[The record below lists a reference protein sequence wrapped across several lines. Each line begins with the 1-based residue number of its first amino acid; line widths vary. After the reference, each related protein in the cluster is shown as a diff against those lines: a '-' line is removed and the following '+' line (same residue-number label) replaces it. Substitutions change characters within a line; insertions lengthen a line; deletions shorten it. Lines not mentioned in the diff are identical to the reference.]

1 MCPAPRGTGVTALSL
16 SRERIRDLFTNL
28 PLAMA
33 GQEEPIHEIRVAAR
47 RLRVILPLTVPRP
60 TSRRARRA
68 LRGLR
73 GLTRTGGASR
83 DLDVAV
89 RLLPRL
95 AGAGDAVSG
104 AGALIRRRV
113 RDARRRSRDRLR
125 EGLLDFDIAELR
137 RDLRRITM
145 NGGEDLTGA
154 LARVRAM
161 RDAEGAVLLAEMT
174 TIRERF
180 DPEAL
185 HRVRSRIRRLRYAAE
200 SGAALAATPPEAARR
215 FQAVQDQLG
224 ELNDAWVLARW
235 LGRQKALA
243 GSAGRA
249 AETAEA
255 GRLESAC
262 DELAHA
268 LHRKYLESVP
278 IEAVRRALVLVGRS
292 LSVA

>member
-1 MCPAPRGTGVTALSL
+1 MCPGPEGTGVTALSL
-16 SRERIRDLFTNL
+16 SRERIKDLFTNL

-73 GLTRTGGASR
+73 ELTRTGGASR

-89 RLLPRL
+89 RLLPRIAA
-95 AGAGDAVSG
+95 AGEGVS
-104 AGALIRRRV
+104 AGALVRRRV

-145 NGGEDLTGA
+145 NGGEDLIGA

-200 SGAALAATPPEAARR
+200 FGAALAGTPSEAARR
-215 FQAVQDQLG
+215 FQVVQDQLG

-235 LGRQKALA
+235 LGRQKELA

-255 GRLESAC
+255 ARLESAC